1 MWAFWNREERA
12 SERIMALRTDAASA
26 AHMPQKLYVLGH
38 PVGHSK
44 SPVMYEAAY
53 GALGLPWD
61 YGLMDC
67 PDDECARAFLD
78 ERDFLSINITTP
90 FKPLALAVATVQSPS
105 ARLAEGAN
113 VLINGARVGASE
125 GLTAF
130 NTDGVGCVGYLRRCG
145 VDFSRASVVVCG
157 TGPTSR
163 AILHAVINAGA
174 AKTTLLGR
182 DLLRT
187 RATVEAYVNKLIGIA
202 RSPLDAE
209 SLEAQKTLDLLA
221 SHVVQAGSYQTAD
234 GVIASATVIIDATS
248 LGMLEGDPAP
258 FDTALLR
265 QNQVVFDTVY
275 GHGETALLKA
285 ARKTGCRAFDGA
297 GMLVGQAVAT
307 VELVCTSAGVELTV
321 DPGALFDLM
330 AQAAFPDS
338 DLTVPAQAA
347 PSREHPE
354 LE

>member
-1 MWAFWNREERA
+1 
-12 SERIMALRTDAASA
+12 MAQGTDGAETIANI
-26 AHMPQKLYVLGH
+26 PQKLYVLGH

-44 SPVMYEAAY
+44 SPAMYAAAY
-53 GALGLPWD
+53 EALGLPWD

-67 PDDECARAFLD
+67 PDEECARSFLD
-78 ERDFLSINITTP
+78 ERDFLSINVTTP
-90 FKPLALAVATVQSPS
+90 FKPLALAVATVRSPA

-113 VLINGARVGASE
+113 VLINAARTGASE

-130 NTDGVGCVGYLRRCG
+130 NTDGIGCVGFLRRCG

-187 RATVEAYVNKLIGIA
+187 RATVESYVNQLIAIA

-258 FDTALLR
+258 FDTTLLR

-275 GHGETALLKA
+275 GHGETTLLKA
-285 ARKTGCRAFDGA
+285 ARKVGCRAFDGA
-297 GMLVGQAVAT
+297 GMLVGQAVST
-307 VELVCTSAGVELTV
+307 VELVCTSAGVEMSIGA
-321 DPGALFDLM
+321 DALFDIM
-330 AQAAFPDS
+330 ARAAFDS
-338 DLTVPAQAA
+338 
-347 PSREHPE
+347 E
-354 LE
+354 LHYN